1 MHGDPVAGER
11 SVAGGKGGVDVAVL
25 ARRLLECVAR
35 GARRQERGDA
45 SVAMD
50 RADDRQPDLVPGRV
64 HDDMVKAEVERPEP
78 LVVVVR
84 LVHPL
89 EVLGE
94 SGELV
99 LRQAAGSGHGHL
111 ALENDPDG
119 DQGIEERHV
128 VVVGQGDAEHERV
141 EQIPGAPRL
150 DGGAAP
156 LLDAHEAAF
165 LEHLQPFADDRSAEA
180 ELFAERG
187 LGGQDVAL
195 GESSADDLLRELL
208 DDERGE
214 ASGPPRRPAVG
225 DGSARGAAA
234 CHAGHPMVG
243 RSRHTRTVTYDH
255 HMTAFAVRSKLGLGT
270 APLAG
275 LFEAVSPDQAR
286 ATVDR
291 AWELGVRHFDT
302 APLYGSGLAEERLGA
317 ALAARPRDEYT
328 ISTKVGRVLVPG
340 RPSSHFIGAP
350 PLEAVFDYTPD
361 GIRRS
366 LAGSL
371 ERLQL
376 ERVDVVLLHDP
387 EEHMGD
393 TRRAVDV
400 VRELAHW
407 VGVGTNVA
415 ATAAELVARGE
426 IDVVLLAGRY
436 TLLDR
441 TAADELLPLCAERG
455 VPVLAAGVFNSGVLA
470 GGSTFEYEDAADAI
484 LVRRRALETMCAP
497 YDVPLAAAAL
507 QFPLRHPAVESV
519 VVGARSAAEIEE
531 DVRLLDV
538 PVPDALWSEI
548 DAAYATWSP

>member
-1 MHGDPVAGER
+1 MTT
-11 SVAGGKGGVDVAVL
+11 
-25 ARRLLECVAR
+25 
-35 GARRQERGDA
+35 
-45 SVAMD
+45 
-50 RADDRQPDLVPGRV
+50 
-64 HDDMVKAEVERPEP
+64 
-78 LVVVVR
+78 
-84 LVHPL
+84 
-89 EVLGE
+89 
-94 SGELV
+94 
-99 LRQAAGSGHGHL
+99 
-111 ALENDPDG
+111 
-119 DQGIEERHV
+119 
-128 VVVGQGDAEHERV
+128 
-141 EQIPGAPRL
+141 
-150 DGGAAP
+150 
-156 LLDAHEAAF
+156 
-165 LEHLQPFADDRSAEA
+165 
-180 ELFAERG
+180 
-187 LGGQDVAL
+187 VAL
-195 GESSADDLLRELL
+195 
-208 DDERGE
+208 
-214 ASGPPRRPAVG
+214 
-225 DGSARGAAA
+225 
-234 CHAGHPMVG
+234 
-243 RSRHTRTVTYDH
+243 
-255 HMTAFAVRSKLGLGT
+255 RSKLGLGT

-275 LFEAVSPDQAR
+275 LFEPVSAEAAQATI
-286 ATVDR
+286 AR

-302 APLYGSGLAEERLGA
+302 APLYGSGLAEERLGV
-317 ALAARPRDEYT
+317 ALAARSRDEYT

-340 RPSSHFIGAP
+340 RPSSHFTGAP

-371 ERLQL
+371 DRLGL

-387 EEHMGD
+387 EEYMDD

-400 VRELAHW
+400 VRKLAHS

-470 GGSTFEYEDAADAI
+470 GGSTFEYEDAPEEI

-497 YDVPLAAAAL
+497 YDVPVAAAAL

-548 DAAYATWSP
+548 DAAYGAWSR